1 MKDFDS
7 WNEIKK
13 KTESEERRLY
23 KVREIWWCQF
33 GLNIGTEQDGR
44 GGLFLRPCLILRG
57 FGPDAC
63 FVIPLTT
70 SKRNHYL
77 RISVGIINNK
87 EAKANLSQ
95 VRVIDTRRLVEK
107 IEFLNQETFEK
118 IRKIFKDI
126 L

>member
-33 GLNIGTEQDGR
+33 GLNVGTEQDGR
-44 GGLFLRPCLILRG
+44 GRLFLRPCLILRG

-70 SKRNHYL
+70 SKRNHHL

-95 VRVIDTRRLVEK
+95 VKVIDTRRLVEK
-107 IEFLNQETFEK
+107 IEFLNQETFEN